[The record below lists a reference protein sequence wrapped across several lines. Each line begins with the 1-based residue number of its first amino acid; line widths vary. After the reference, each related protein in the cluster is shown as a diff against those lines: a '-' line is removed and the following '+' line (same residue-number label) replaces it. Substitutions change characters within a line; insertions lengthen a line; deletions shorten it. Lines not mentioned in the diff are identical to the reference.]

1 MVLAVTCIDLTT
13 LAGDDSA
20 CNVGRLCWRALN
32 PLSPSIVVKLMDRGV
47 KIPITTGAVCVYPT
61 RAAECK
67 HYIKEF
73 SSEGHLSIA
82 TVVAGFPAGQG
93 LIKSTLEE
101 TKFAIDSG
109 ANEIDIVINRTQV
122 LNGQWKQLYDDI
134 KSVAVLCNKRNA
146 HLKVILSTGEL
157 ASLENIYKAAMTAM
171 MAGAHFVKTS
181 TGKESLNAKLVYGLV
196 FTRAIRDFYFKT
208 GIRVGMKPA
217 GGLKD
222 SNDALYWV
230 TLMRTQLGAEWLNN
244 GLFRIGAS
252 SMLANIEADL
262 YRMTH
267 GCNAQAGDLSF

>member
-1 MVLAVTCIDLTT
+1 MLLAVNCIDLTT

-32 PLSPSIVVKLMDRGV
+32 PLCPPIVEKLKTRGV
-47 KIPITTGAVCVYPT
+47 RAPVTTGAVCVYPT

-67 HYIKEF
+67 HYLNAF
-73 SSEGHLSIA
+73 GSQGHLSIA

-93 LIKSTLEE
+93 LVQQTLEE

-134 KSVAVLCNKRNA
+134 KSVADLCNQRNA

-157 ASLENIYKAAMTAM
+157 ATLENIYKAAMVAM

-196 FTRAIRDFYFKT
+196 FTRAVRDFYFKT

-222 SNDALYWV
+222 ANDALFWV

-252 SMLANIEADL
+252 SMLANIEAEL

-267 GCNAQAGDLSF
+267 GFNAAPGVLSF